1 MGLRNDRRSEGW
13 KEGMLEVWKNGMIE
27 EWNDGRLE

>member
-1 MGLRNDRRSEGW
+1 MSLRNDRRSEGW